1 MKNDTLQTNPSP
13 EVARAAKA
21 IADAHNILLLSH
33 AKMDGDTLGSALA
46 MRELL
51 EAKGKRVTV
60 ACADPAPEALRFL
73 PGAGEYVQEAS
84 GNALV
89 ISVPLAGATARRIQ
103 WKTEGDTLRIFL
115 TPGTGA
121 FQPTDV
127 SAAAEEDFDLIIT
140 LDVAEPKQLGS
151 LLDTSPDLLTS
162 APLINIDHHRTNP
175 SFGTAANI
183 VDASAASTTQVLFQA
198 LPELFG
204 DDWRELVTADVATLL
219 LAGLITDT
227 GSFQNANTTP
237 QSLEVA
243 AELVEMG
250 ARQQEI
256 IRKLFKTR
264 SLSALRLWGAA
275 LSKLRVDDSRRL
287 MWSTITLNDLE
298 EAGATEDDTEGLIDE
313 LLSGAPGVEMV
324 LLFKERQDGTTALSA
339 RSTTPQC
346 DCAEFAEGFGGGGH
360 AAAAGVKLKN
370 GQPFE
375 VNVGELLAGARKFQA
390 FRLGIDE
397 SAEQPPE
404 QSEQSEQP
412 EQPPAPEK
420 PKEEAPAP
428 LPSSAEETP
437 LPFVPP
443 ADVATPA
450 ADNQDK
456 ATEQAAAPTTDEP
469 DEEGSSVPDALAAQ
483 EKEEE
488 NTEINEENNE
498 AAAAEPAPESALE
511 QQSAAPAEEPKKDAA
526 GPTVPVSAPVPEPDE
541 PAPKQMQQQEKSS
554 NTTPQAA
561 ETASPAPKAEEATT
575 AQPTTAPKI
584 EESEASAAAKDPENQ
599 SAQQQPSTTNEE
611 SPAKSNEEAAP
622 PAQPEESAP
631 EAVPAAAPAP
641 DMSSEEFSDMLE
653 KMMAPPAKHLES
665 TPIPPNTDAK

>member
-1 MKNDTLQTNPSP
+1 MKDNTFQATPSP

-60 ACADPAPEALRFL
+60 ACADPAPEALQFL

-121 FQPTDV
+121 FQPADV

-204 DDWRELVTADVATLL
+204 ENWRELVTPDVATLL

-404 QSEQSEQP
+404 AQ

-443 ADVATPA
+443 ADA
-450 ADNQDK
+450 AAAVDNQENR
-456 ATEQAAAPTTDEP
+456 TEQSDAPKTDES
-469 DEEGSSVPDALAAQ
+469 DEANGGALDVPAAQ
-483 EKEEE
+483 EAQEKNAE
-488 NTEINEENNE
+488 TNEENNE
-498 AAAAEPAPESALE
+498 AAAAEPAPESGT
-511 QQSAAPAEEPKKDAA
+511 QQPDAQEAAPQQAIAKPAESAPAQQKIAQAPAEEAA
-526 GPTVPVSAPVPEPDE
+526 
-541 PAPKQMQQQEKSS
+541 
-554 NTTPQAA
+554 
-561 ETASPAPKAEEATT
+561 
-575 AQPTTAPKI
+575 AQPVVIPNK
-584 EESEASAAAKDPENQ
+584 EESKAPAAAKSPEHQ
-599 SAQQQPSTTNEE
+599 SAQQQPATAAAEE
-611 SPAKSNEEAAP
+611 HPAEPTKGEANPVAETESAAP
-622 PAQPEESAP
+622 AP
-631 EAVPAAAPAP
+631 APAP

-665 TPIPPNTDAK
+665 TPIPPNTEAK

>member
-1 MKNDTLQTNPSP
+1 MKDNTFQATPSP
-13 EVARAAKA
+13 EVARAAEA
-21 IADAHNILLLSH
+21 IAGAHNILLLSH

-51 EAKGKRVTV
+51 EGKGKRVTV
-60 ACADPAPEALRFL
+60 ACADPAPEALQFL

-121 FQPTDV
+121 FQPADV

-204 DDWRELVTADVATLL
+204 DDWRELVTPDVATLL

-375 VNVGELLAGARKFQA
+375 VNVGELLSGARKFQA

-397 SAEQPPE
+397 GAEQPPE
-404 QSEQSEQP
+404 AA
-412 EQPPAPEK
+412 EQPPASEK
-420 PKEEAPAP
+420 TEEETPTA

-443 ADVATPA
+443 ADVAAPA

-456 ATEQAAAPTTDEP
+456 ATEQAAAPKTDES
-469 DEEGSSVPDALAAQ
+469 DEANGGAPDALAAQ
-483 EKEEE
+483 EQEE
-488 NTEINEENNE
+488 NDKANEENNE
-498 AAAAEPAPESALE
+498 VADAEPAPESVPETAAQQPAALE
-511 QQSAAPAEEPKKDAA
+511 AAKKPAELAPKQQKPAQAPAEEQAA
-526 GPTVPVSAPVPEPDE
+526 AEPAAILSKEEGEAPV
-541 PAPKQMQQQEKSS
+541 
-554 NTTPQAA
+554 
-561 ETASPAPKAEEATT
+561 
-575 AQPTTAPKI
+575 
-584 EESEASAAAKDPENQ
+584 AAKSPEHQ
-599 SAQQQPSTTNEE
+599 SAQQQPATAAAEE
-611 SPAKSNEEAAP
+611 HPAEPTKGEANPVAETEEA
-622 PAQPEESAP
+622 
-631 EAVPAAAPAP
+631 AAAPAP

>member
-60 ACADPAPEALRFL
+60 ACADPAPEALQFL

-115 TPGTGA
+115 TPGTGS
-121 FQPTDV
+121 FQPADV

-204 DDWRELVTADVATLL
+204 ENWRALVTPDVATLL

-404 QSEQSEQP
+404 QP

-420 PKEEAPAP
+420 TEEENPAP

-443 ADVATPA
+443 ADVAAPA
-450 ADNQDK
+450 ADTQDK
-456 ATEQAAAPTTDEP
+456 ATEQAAAPKTDEP
-469 DEEGSSVPDALAAQ
+469 DEEGGSVPDALAAQ

-498 AAAAEPAPESALE
+498 AAAAEPAPESGT
-511 QQSAAPAEEPKKDAA
+511 QQPDAQEAAPQQAIAKPAESAPAQQKIAQAPAEEAA
-526 GPTVPVSAPVPEPDE
+526 
-541 PAPKQMQQQEKSS
+541 
-554 NTTPQAA
+554 
-561 ETASPAPKAEEATT
+561 
-575 AQPTTAPKI
+575 AQPVVVIPNK
-584 EESEASAAAKDPENQ
+584 EESKAPAAAKSPEHQ
-599 SAQQQPSTTNEE
+599 SAQQQPATAAAEE
-611 SPAKSNEEAAP
+611 HPAEPTKGEANPVAETESAAP
-622 PAQPEESAP
+622 AP
-631 EAVPAAAPAP
+631 APAP

-665 TPIPPNTDAK
+665 TPIPPNTEAK

>member
-60 ACADPAPEALRFL
+60 ACADPAPEALQFL

-115 TPGTGA
+115 TPGTGS
-121 FQPTDV
+121 FQPADV

-204 DDWRELVTADVATLL
+204 ENWRALVTPDVATLL

-375 VNVGELLAGARKFQA
+375 VNVGELLSGARKFQA

-404 QSEQSEQP
+404 AA

-420 PKEEAPAP
+420 TEEETPTA
-428 LPSSAEETP
+428 LPSSAEETS

-443 ADVATPA
+443 ADVAAPA

-498 AAAAEPAPESALE
+498 AAAAEPAPESGT
-511 QQSAAPAEEPKKDAA
+511 QQPDAQEAAPQQAIAKPAESAPAQQKIAQAPAEEAA
-526 GPTVPVSAPVPEPDE
+526 
-541 PAPKQMQQQEKSS
+541 
-554 NTTPQAA
+554 
-561 ETASPAPKAEEATT
+561 
-575 AQPTTAPKI
+575 AQPVVIPNK
-584 EESEASAAAKDPENQ
+584 EESKASAAAKSPEHQ
-599 SAQQQPSTTNEE
+599 SAQQQPATAAAEE
-611 SPAKSNEEAAP
+611 HPAKPTKGEANPVAETEEAA
-622 PAQPEESAP
+622 
-631 EAVPAAAPAP
+631 AAAPAP

>member
-1 MKNDTLQTNPSP
+1 MKKDTLQTNPSP

-60 ACADPAPEALRFL
+60 ACADPAPEALQFL
-73 PGAGEYVQEAS
+73 PGAGEYVREAS

-121 FQPTDV
+121 FQPADV

-183 VDASAASTTQVLFQA
+183 VDASSASTTQVLFQA

-204 DDWRELVTADVATLL
+204 DDWRELVTPDVATLL

-375 VNVGELLAGARKFQA
+375 VNVGELLSGARKFQA

-404 QSEQSEQP
+404 QSEQP

-420 PKEEAPAP
+420 PKEEASAP

-450 ADNQDK
+450 DDNK
-456 ATEQAAAPTTDEP
+456 KETTEQAAAPTTDEP
-469 DEEGSSVPDALAAQ
+469 DEEGGSVPDTPAAQ

-498 AAAAEPAPESALE
+498 AAAAEPAPESGT
-511 QQSAAPAEEPKKDAA
+511 QQPDAQEAAPQQAIAKPAESAPAQQKIAQAPAEEAA
-526 GPTVPVSAPVPEPDE
+526 
-541 PAPKQMQQQEKSS
+541 
-554 NTTPQAA
+554 
-561 ETASPAPKAEEATT
+561 
-575 AQPTTAPKI
+575 AQPVVIPNK
-584 EESEASAAAKDPENQ
+584 EESKAPAAAKNPEHQ
-599 SAQQQPSTTNEE
+599 SAQQQPATAAAEE
-611 SPAKSNEEAAP
+611 HPAEPTKGEANPVAETEEA
-622 PAQPEESAP
+622 
-631 EAVPAAAPAP
+631 AAAPAP

>member
-60 ACADPAPEALRFL
+60 ACADPAPEALQFL

-375 VNVGELLAGARKFQA
+375 VNVGELLSGARKFQA

-397 SAEQPPE
+397 GAEQPPE
-404 QSEQSEQP
+404 AAEQT
-412 EQPPAPEK
+412 PAPEK
-420 PKEEAPAP
+420 TEEENPAP

-443 ADVATPA
+443 ADVAAPA

-469 DEEGSSVPDALAAQ
+469 DEEGSSVSDALAAQ

-498 AAAAEPAPESALE
+498 AAAAEPAPESGT
-511 QQSAAPAEEPKKDAA
+511 QQPDAQEAAPQQAIAKPAESAPAQQKIAQAPAEAA
-526 GPTVPVSAPVPEPDE
+526 A
-541 PAPKQMQQQEKSS
+541 
-554 NTTPQAA
+554 
-561 ETASPAPKAEEATT
+561 
-575 AQPTTAPKI
+575 AQPVVIPNK
-584 EESEASAAAKDPENQ
+584 EESKAPAAAKSPEHQ
-599 SAQQQPSTTNEE
+599 SAQQQPATAAAEE
-611 SPAKSNEEAAP
+611 HPAEPTKGEANPVAETESAAP
-622 PAQPEESAP
+622 AP
-631 EAVPAAAPAP
+631 APAP